1 MRRRTQ
7 GRPHAAGCQRPDGA
21 RSARLTGGPQPPGYL
36 STFQRRNRC
45 SWTWKTSAPPQRPV
59 DRNEVVRRCSIS
71 LSGMAP
77 PGMISGV
84 RDWCSKFPLL
94 SRLTT
99 REKVITDWGAWMPVD
114 IPSGQNHGE
123 DIFGSI
129 WHPEDQPTHVLVS
142 ILLYARIALT
152 LLGMASIDL
161 VERGIRMLCNKST

>member
-7 GRPHAAGCQRPDGA
+7 ARPHAAGCQRPDGA

-36 STFQRRNRC
+36 STFQQRNRC
-45 SWTWKTSAPPQRPV
+45 SWTWKTSAPPLRPV
-59 DRNEVVRRCSIS
+59 DRNEVVIDDARFPVCHGATRDDLGSPRLVQQIS
-71 LSGMAP
+71 AP
-77 PGMISGV
+77 KPSNY
-84 RDWCSKFPLL
+84 
-94 SRLTT
+94 

-142 ILLYARIALT
+142 ILLYARIALR

-161 VERGIRMLCNKST
+161 VERWSRMLCNKST